1 MMQQTFTRFH
11 YVTAKLHLP
20 WIVITLLLLSG
31 FLPTLYA
38 YNTADQQAQNYIHEH
53 QWLAVAEMKKAGV
66 PASIKLAQAMLETGY
81 GTSRLA
87 KEGKNHFGIKC
98 KSYWVGDT
106 LLVDDDAPQE
116 CFRKYA
122 TVQDS
127 YKDHSEF
134 LQFHRNGYYSH
145 LFQLSRTDYVGW
157 AIGLQSAGYATNP
170 TYADRLIELI
180 TRYQLYQYDY
190 TETAFVTPV
199 LVPTPKRQPN
209 PPAAPIAAKTPT
221 TQQGTFV
228 VPSPPNSNTVT
239 YTPLAGVVTNIPDQ
253 AANETAAGKKNKKA
267 TKNKP
272 IPDFNATA
280 TQKNSKTTAPPV
292 ANNQTGKPLVDF
304 NASMNKPTT
313 VMPTPPEQSN
323 DPASETGKVP
333 ALTLRRQTVNGI
345 KAVVPNID
353 TDIASV
359 AASLGFQ
366 AQVLYRFNETPVNRQ
381 VKANVPIFL
390 DAKKGKSPKGL
401 DRHIVQPNQSMYDI
415 AQLYGIK
422 LKTLLKANNLPHNFV
437 PREGMVIKLR

>member
-1 MMQQTFTRFH
+1 MQPMFTSFFCL
-11 YVTAKLHLP
+11 TPKLSLT
-20 WIVITLLLLSG
+20 WVVFTLLLLSG
-31 FLPTLYA
+31 YLPALYA
-38 YNTADQQAQNYIHEH
+38 YNTADQQAQNYIQQH

-66 PASIKLAQAMLETGY
+66 PASVKLAQAMLETGY

-116 CFRKYA
+116 CFRKYPS
-122 TVQDS
+122 VQDS

-170 TYADRLIELI
+170 TYADKLIDLI

-209 PPAAPIAAKTPT
+209 PPAAPIAAKTPVA
-221 TQQGTFV
+221 QQGTFV
-228 VPSPPNSNTVT
+228 VPPPPNSNTAT
-239 YTPLAGVVTNIPDQ
+239 YLPLAGVVANIPDQ
-253 AANETAAGKKNKKA
+253 AVNETAAGKKNKKA
-267 TKNKP
+267 AKNKP

-280 TQKNSKTTAPPV
+280 PPKNSKTTAPPA
-292 ANNQTGKPLVDF
+292 ANNQTGKPLADF

-313 VMPTPPEQSN
+313 VMPAPQAQN
-323 DPASETGKVP
+323 NHAAASDTGKLP
-333 ALTLRRQTVNGI
+333 ALTLRRQTINGI
-345 KAVVPNID
+345 KAVVPNMD
-353 TDIASV
+353 TDMASV
-359 AASLGFQ
+359 ATSLGFQ
-366 AQVLYRFNETPVNRQ
+366 AQVLYRFNETAINRQ

-390 DAKKGKSPKGL
+390 ETKKAKSPKGL

-422 LKTLLKANNLPHNFV
+422 LKTLLNANNLPHNFV